1 MSKIKSI
8 SGLYQKTI
16 IMNNI
21 AKSFSPLILREIY
34 KMNIFLTVLISL
46 IALFFLVVFKNSAS
60 LILFMTL
67 KNTFYIFTVTFS
79 LSAILEFC
87 AIKFPNDIVQ
97 FRIWRYGASF
107 CTSIILQM
115 ILWPFFAYM
124 AHVDWNPYDI
134 ELIMTFLMEAIFVT
148 ILVLLLQDFAILR
161 LAKTQTE
168 LENSRLQLR
177 TAEAENLLLKQQIHP
192 HFLFNSLNTLKAL
205 YKKDLALGEHYLIQL
220 AGFLRA
226 AVSLNDSMVTTLEE
240 ELDFCKNY
248 LEMQKMRFTEALEWD
263 IKIDNSEILQCTVP
277 TFSLQPLAENAI
289 KHNRFTKQQPLC
301 IKIEQKGE
309 YISVSNT
316 MNLKESGETS
326 LKSGL
331 ANLAER
337 CLIWSGNEIIIHN
350 DGVTFSVSFK
360 INTDENHNY

>member
-1 MSKIKSI
+1 
-8 SGLYQKTI
+8 
-16 IMNNI
+16 MNNI

-34 KMNIFLTVLISL
+34 KMNLFLTVLISL
-46 IALFFLVVFKNSAS
+46 IALFFLIIFKNSAT

-67 KNTFYIFTVTFS
+67 KSLFYIFTVTFS

-87 AIKFPNDIVQ
+87 AIKFTNDIIK
-97 FRIWRYGASF
+97 FRLWRYGTSF
-107 CTSIILQM
+107 CVSIVLQM
-115 ILWPFFAYM
+115 LLWPFFAYM
-124 AHVDWNPYDI
+124 AHVVWSPYDL
-134 ELIMTFLMEAIFVT
+134 ELIMTFLMEAIF
-148 ILVLLLQDFAILR
+148 ISFLVLLLQDFAIIR
-161 LAKTQTE
+161 LAKTQAE
-168 LENSRLQLR
+168 IENSRLQLR

-205 YKKDLALGEHYLIQL
+205 YKKDLILGEHYLLQL

-226 AVSLNDSMVTTLEE
+226 AVSLNDTMVTTLQE
-240 ELDFCKNY
+240 ELDFCQNY
-248 LEMQKMRFTEALEWD
+248 LEMQKMRFSEALEWD
-263 IKIDNSEILQCTVP
+263 IKINNPEVLKCTVL

-289 KHNRFTKQQPLC
+289 KHNRFTKQQPLR
-301 IKIEQKGE
+301 IKIEQNGA

-316 MNLKESGETS
+316 MNLKEPSETS

-350 DGVTFSVSFK
+350 DGITFSVSFK
-360 INTDENHNY
+360 INTNENHNY

>member
-1 MSKIKSI
+1 
-8 SGLYQKTI
+8 
-16 IMNNI
+16 
-21 AKSFSPLILREIY
+21 
-34 KMNIFLTVLISL
+34 MNIFLTLLISL
-46 IALFFLVVFKNSAS
+46 IALFFLVIFKNSAA

-67 KNTFYIFTVTFS
+67 KSLFYIFTVTFS

-87 AIKFPNDIVQ
+87 AVKFPNDIIQ
-97 FRIWRYGASF
+97 FRLWRYTASF
-107 CTSIILQM
+107 CISIILQM
-115 ILWPFFAYM
+115 LLWPFFAYM
-124 AHVDWNPYDI
+124 ARVEWSPYNI
-134 ELIMTFLMEAIFVT
+134 ELIMTFLMEAIFIS

-205 YKKDLALGEHYLIQL
+205 YKKDLNLGEHYLIQL

-226 AVSLNDSMVTTLEE
+226 AVTLNESMVTTLQE
-240 ELDFCKNY
+240 ELDFCQNY
-248 LEMQKMRFTEALEWD
+248 LEMQKMRFTDALEW
-263 IKIDNSEILQCTVP
+263 EIQINNPEMLKCSIP

-289 KHNRFTKQQPLC
+289 KHNSFTKQQPLR
-301 IKIEQKGE
+301 IKIEQKE
-309 YISVSNT
+309 AYISVSNT
-316 MNLKESGETS
+316 MSLKEPSETS

-337 CLIWSGNEIIIHN
+337 CLIWSGNEIMISN
-350 DGVTFSVSFK
+350 DGITFSVSFK
-360 INTDENHNY
+360 INPDENYNY

>member
-1 MSKIKSI
+1 
-8 SGLYQKTI
+8 
-16 IMNNI
+16 MNNI

-34 KMNIFLTVLISL
+34 KMNIFLTFLISF
-46 IALFFLVVFKNSAS
+46 IALFFLIIFKNSAS
-60 LILFMTL
+60 LVLFMTL
-67 KNTFYIFTVTFS
+67 KSVFYIFLVTFS
-79 LSAILEFC
+79 LSFILEFC
-87 AIKFPNDIVQ
+87 VLRFPSDVFH
-97 FRIWRYGASF
+97 FRLWRYTSSF
-107 CTSIILQM
+107 SIAIVLQLL
-115 ILWPFFAYM
+115 LWPFFAYL
-124 AHVDWNPYDI
+124 AHIDWNPYSL
-134 ELIMTFLMEAIFVT
+134 ELFMTFLMEAIFVS

-205 YKKDLALGEHYLIQL
+205 YKKDIDLGERYLIQL

-226 AVSLNDSMVTTLEE
+226 AVSLNESMVTTLQE
-240 ELDFCKNY
+240 ELDFCQNY
-248 LEMQKMRFTEALEWD
+248 LEMQKMRFGEALEWD
-263 IKIDNSEILQCTVP
+263 INIDNPEILKNNIP

-289 KHNRFTKQQPLC
+289 KHNHFTKQKPLK
-301 IKIEQKGE
+301 IKIEQKGD
-309 YISVSNT
+309 YISVFNT
-316 MNLKESGETS
+316 MNLREHLEIS

-337 CLIWSGNEIIIHN
+337 CLIWSGNEIIINN

-360 INTDENHNY
+360 INTDENNNH

>member
-1 MSKIKSI
+1 
-8 SGLYQKTI
+8 
-16 IMNNI
+16 
-21 AKSFSPLILREIY
+21 
-34 KMNIFLTVLISL
+34 
-46 IALFFLVVFKNSAS
+46 
-60 LILFMTL
+60 MTL
-67 KNTFYIFTVTFS
+67 KSLFYIFTVTFS

-87 AIKFPNDIVQ
+87 AVKFPNDIIQ
-97 FRIWRYGASF
+97 FRLWRYTASF

-115 ILWPFFAYM
+115 LLWPFFAYM
-124 AHVDWNPYDI
+124 AHVEWSPYNV
-134 ELIMTFLMEAIFVT
+134 ELIMTFLMEAIFIS

-205 YKKDLALGEHYLIQL
+205 YKKDLNLGEHYLIQL

-226 AVSLNDSMVTTLEE
+226 AVTLNESMVTTLQE
-240 ELDFCKNY
+240 ELDFCQNY
-248 LEMQKMRFTEALEWD
+248 LEMQKMRFTDALEW
-263 IKIDNSEILQCTVP
+263 EIQINNPEMLKCSIP

-289 KHNRFTKQQPLC
+289 KHNSFTKQQPLR
-301 IKIEQKGE
+301 IKIEQKE
-309 YISVSNT
+309 AYLSVSNT
-316 MNLKESGETS
+316 MSLKDPSETS

-337 CLIWSGNEIIIHN
+337 CLIWSGNEIIISN
-350 DGVTFSVSFK
+350 DGITFSVSFK
-360 INTDENHNY
+360 INPDENYNY

>member
-1 MSKIKSI
+1 
-8 SGLYQKTI
+8 
-16 IMNNI
+16 MNNI
-21 AKSFSPLILREIY
+21 AKSFSPFILKEIY
-34 KMNIFLTVLISL
+34 KMNVFLTLLISL
-46 IALFFLVVFKNSAS
+46 IALFFLILFKNSAS

-67 KNTFYIFTVTFS
+67 KSLFYIFTVTFS

-87 AIKFPNDIVQ
+87 SLKFPNDIVQ
-97 FRIWRYGASF
+97 FRIWRYVASF

-115 ILWPFFAYM
+115 LLWPFFAYM
-124 AHVDWNPYDI
+124 AHVEWSPYDI
-134 ELIMTFLMEAIFVT
+134 ELIMTFLMEAVFIST
-148 ILVLLLQDFAILR
+148 LVLLLQDFAILR

-205 YKKDLALGEHYLIQL
+205 YKKDLLLGEHYLIQL
-220 AGFLRA
+220 AGFLRTAVTLNA
-226 AVSLNDSMVTTLEE
+226 AMATTLEQE
-240 ELDFCKNY
+240 IDFCQNY
-248 LEMQKMRFTEALEWD
+248 LEMQKMRFSEALEWD
-263 IKIDNSEILQCTVP
+263 IKINNPDMLKCSIP

-289 KHNRFTKQQPLC
+289 KHNRFTKQQPLH
-301 IKIEQKGE
+301 IKIEQKGA
-309 YISVSNT
+309 YILVSNT
-316 MNLKESGETS
+316 MNLKKHSETS

-337 CLIWSGNEIIIHN
+337 CLIWSGNEIIIQN
-350 DGVTFSVSFK
+350 DGVTFTVSFK

>member
-1 MSKIKSI
+1 
-8 SGLYQKTI
+8 
-16 IMNNI
+16 MNNI

-34 KMNIFLTVLISL
+34 KMNIFLTLLISL
-46 IALFFLVVFKNSAS
+46 IALFFLVIFKNSAA

-67 KNTFYIFTVTFS
+67 KSLVYIFTVTFS

-87 AIKFPNDIVQ
+87 AVKFPNDIAQ
-97 FRIWRYGASF
+97 FRIWRYGSSF
-107 CTSIILQM
+107 CTSILLQM

-124 AHVDWNPYDI
+124 AHVEWSVYNI
-134 ELIMTFLMEAIFVT
+134 ELIMTFLMEAIFIS

-161 LAKTQTE
+161 LAKTQAE
-168 LENSRLQLR
+168 IENSRLQLR
-177 TAEAENLLLKQQIHP
+177 TAQAENLLLKQQIHP

-226 AVSLNDSMVTTLEE
+226 AVTLNDSMVTTLEE
-240 ELDFCKNY
+240 ELDFCQNY
-248 LEMQKMRFTEALEWD
+248 LEMQKMRFAEALEWD
-263 IKIDNSEILQCTVP
+263 IKINNPEILKFSIP

-289 KHNRFTKQQPLC
+289 KHNRFTKQHPLR
-301 IKIEQKGE
+301 ITIEQKGS

-316 MNLKESGETS
+316 MNLKEPNETS

-337 CLIWSGNEIIIHN
+337 CLIWSGNEIIINN
-350 DGVTFSVSFK
+350 DGTTFSVSFK

>member
-1 MSKIKSI
+1 
-8 SGLYQKTI
+8 
-16 IMNNI
+16 MNNI

-46 IALFFLVVFKNSAS
+46 IALFFLFIFKNSAI

-67 KNTFYIFTVTFS
+67 KSVFYIFTVTFS

-87 AIKFPNDIVQ
+87 AVKFPNDIIK
-97 FRIWRYGASF
+97 FRIWRYGTSF

-115 ILWPFFAYM
+115 LLWPFFAYM
-124 AHVDWNPYDI
+124 ANIVWSFYDI
-134 ELIMTFLMEAIFVT
+134 ELIMTFLMEAFFIAF
-148 ILVLLLQDFAILR
+148 LVLLLQDFAILR

-168 LENSRLQLR
+168 LENSKLQLR

-226 AVSLNDSMVTTLEE
+226 AVTLNDSMVTTLRE
-240 ELDFCKNY
+240 ELDFCQNY
-248 LEMQKMRFTEALEWD
+248 LEMQKMRFGEALEWN
-263 IKIDNSEILQCTVP
+263 IKINDPNMLKFSVP

-289 KHNRFTKQQPLC
+289 KHNRFTKQQPLK
-301 IKIEQKGE
+301 IKIEQKE
-309 YISVSNT
+309 QYISVSNT

-337 CLIWSGNEIIIHN
+337 CFICSGNEIIINN

>member
-1 MSKIKSI
+1 M
-8 SGLYQKTI
+8 L
-16 IMNNI
+16 
-21 AKSFSPLILREIY
+21 
-34 KMNIFLTVLISL
+34 
-46 IALFFLVVFKNSAS
+46 
-60 LILFMTL
+60 
-67 KNTFYIFTVTFS
+67 
-79 LSAILEFC
+79 
-87 AIKFPNDIVQ
+87 
-97 FRIWRYGASF
+97 
-107 CTSIILQM
+107 
-115 ILWPFFAYM
+115 LWPFFACL
-124 AHVDWNPYDI
+124 AKVDWSPYNF
-134 ELIMTFLMEAIFVT
+134 ELIMIFLMEAVFVS

-205 YKKDLALGEHYLIQL
+205 YKKDLVLGEHYLIQL

-240 ELDFCKNY
+240 ELNFCQNY
-248 LEMQKMRFTEALEWD
+248 LEMQKMRFNEALEWD
-263 IKIDNSEILQCTVP
+263 IKINNPDMLKSTLP

-289 KHNRFTKQQPLC
+289 KHNHFTKQQPLH
-301 IKIEQKGE
+301 IKIEQNEE

-316 MNLKESGETS
+316 INLREPGETS

-337 CLIWSGNEIIIHN
+337 YLICSGNEIIINN